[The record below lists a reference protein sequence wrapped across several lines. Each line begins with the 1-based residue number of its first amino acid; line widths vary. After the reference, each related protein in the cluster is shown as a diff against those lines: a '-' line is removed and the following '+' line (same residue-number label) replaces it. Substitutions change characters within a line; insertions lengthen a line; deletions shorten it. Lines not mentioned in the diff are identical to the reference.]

1 MSGNQPIKN
10 YTAADIEKYHNGLL
24 TPAEMHAME
33 KAALDDPLLADA
45 MEGYAIPGAQ
55 PDAAI
60 TELTIRLQKRI
71 RQEDETKIIPLSG
84 RSYFPWLRAAMVTGI
99 LAGAATMAYFLMF
112 RKESAEI
119 AQQPVTQP
127 ADRQQQTTIQA
138 NPSAIPKADSNAV
151 TIRLKRDITEASN
164 RQQKAADT
172 ITNRNDLQQTVSAA
186 PAGITN
192 NLKESTAAENDDR
205 KAEILQSNADVVS
218 TPAPAPFTAAKKKAE
233 MAGLLNRAEK
243 TMAKTTIA
251 DSPYRNP
258 GIKIFRGRVTDAA
271 NLGVPFAKVTNPL
284 ENVGT
289 YTDARG
295 FFNLTYPDTV
305 LHVQVRSI
313 GFENNNFTLRYQS
326 PDNQVILR
334 DDRQLNAFVVS
345 NQKPNNAQMRQRSF
359 TNNIQLTEPEP
370 ADGWENYDTYLANNI
385 EIPEEYRSRPN
396 ATAAAVELSFE
407 VDKNGQP
414 IDIRVEKSLCD
425 KCDKEAIRLIKEG
438 PKWKQKALHGRT
450 TVSIPFSRLF

>member
-1 MSGNQPIKN
+1 MSGMQPIKN

-33 KAALDDPLLADA
+33 KAALDDPFLADA
-45 MEGYAIPGAQ
+45 MEGFTVPDAQ
-55 PDAAI
+55 PAAAL
-60 TELTIRLQKRI
+60 TELTNRLQKRI
-71 RQEDETKIIPLSG
+71 RQEDDKKVIALNG
-84 RSYFPWLRAAMVTGI
+84 RSSFSWLRAAVVTGV
-99 LAGAATMAYFLMF
+99 LAGAATMAYFLLF
-112 RKESAEI
+112 HQESAEI
-119 AQQPVTQP
+119 AQQPVSKP

-138 NPSAIPKADSNAV
+138 SPSAVPQSDSNPG
-151 TIRLKRDITEASN
+151 TIRLQRDIPAAAN
-164 RQQKAADT
+164 RQLKAVET
-172 ITNRNDLQQTVSAA
+172 TTNRKDLQHPAPAA
-186 PAGITN
+186 PAEITN
-192 NLKESTAAENDDR
+192 HQEETAAKEPDDRNTELR
-205 KAEILQSNADVVS
+205 KAEADVVS
-218 TPAPAPFTAAKKKAE
+218 TTTPAPFAATKK
-233 MAGLLNRAEK
+233 MAGLLNKAEK
-243 TMAKTTIA
+243 TMAKTAIA
-251 DSPYRNP
+251 DSLYRNP
-258 GIKIFRGRVTDAA
+258 GINIFRGRVTDAS

-295 FFNLTYPDTV
+295 YFNLTYPDTV

-396 ATAAAVELSFE
+396 ANAAAVELSFE

-414 IDIRVEKSLCD
+414 VDIRVEKSLCD